1 MEKYPII
8 IDGKTEGELSV
19 STQGAKTLF
28 RAECRM
34 LDGIVRLAVF
44 GDGDSAYLGVLAPRK
59 DRLCLEKKFSRSEM
73 KQFPEK
79 IEYAAPPDE
88 APRKALI
95 KDDADDV
102 VWEKACD
109 GALFFMDGAR
119 SLVALPAG
127 DKRLIGQRHEMRII
141 NGEQYAV
148 LSPETYRIVR

>member
-8 IDGKTEGELSV
+8 IGGKTEGELSV
-19 STQGAKTLF
+19 FAQGAKTLF
-28 RAECRM
+28 RADCRM
-34 LDGIVRLAVF
+34 LSGIVRLAVF
-44 GDGDSAYLGVLAPRK
+44 GSGCSAYLGVLAPK
-59 DRLCLEKKFSRSEM
+59 EDRLYLEKKFSRSEM
-73 KQFPEK
+73 KEFPEK

-88 APRKALI
+88 APRKSLT
-95 KDDADDV
+95 KDDGDEV

-119 SLVALPAG
+119 SLVALPVG
-127 DKRLIGQRHEMRII
+127 DKRLIGQRHEMRTI